1 MSRRPQDGATQPCL
15 FTTDAADGFGPS
27 LFRPPDRPVVGRG
40 VKGSRPVRILKGVKG
55 HAPKLPGVYGM
66 IDGRGRVVYV
76 GKAKSLRCRLLSYF
90 RENSRAPKA
99 GKILEHTRLL
109 VWEEAADEF
118 AALLRELELIQRLRP
133 KFNVLGVPGH
143 QRYHYL
149 CLGKSPA
156 PYLHL
161 ARKPGKGAIACY
173 GPMFGEDRTREA
185 ARRLNDWFKLRDC
198 PETVPLGFAE
208 QGTLFTDD
216 HGARCLRFEIGNCLG
231 PCTGGCTRPDYAAG
245 VRAAKAFLDGRDR
258 TLLAHLRE
266 TMVAAAAGFEFE
278 RAGAIRDR
286 LTALERLDDRLS
298 LLRRARTKNSFVY
311 PLAGPDGGERWYLI
325 HRGQVRC
332 VVTAPSAADE
342 RARVAEAIRT
352 TFAAAAPPDVISGG
366 AVDSVLLVSSW
377 LRKHAAEKGK
387 LLTAAEAL
395 RRCAASG
402 GVPVGDVVPAVYGEE
417 HAG

>member
-1 MSRRPQDGATQPCL
+1 
-15 FTTDAADGFGPS
+15 
-27 LFRPPDRPVVGRG
+27 
-40 VKGSRPVRILKGVKG
+40 VKE
-55 HAPKLPGVYGM
+55 HAPKLPGVYGWV
-66 IDGRGRVVYV
+66 DGRGRVIYV

-99 GKILEHTRLL
+99 GKILERTRLL

-133 KFNVLGVPGH
+133 KFNVLGVPGQ

-156 PYLHL
+156 PYLHV
-161 ARKPGKGAIACY
+161 AGKPGKGTVACY
-173 GPMFGEDRTREA
+173 GPMVGRDRTADA

-208 QGTLFTDD
+208 QGMLFTDD
-216 HGARCLRFEIGNCLG
+216 RGARCLRYEIGNCFG
-231 PCTGGCTRPDYAAG
+231 PCVGACTRPDYAAG
-245 VRAAKAFLDGRDR
+245 VKAAKAFLDGRDR
-258 TLLAHLRE
+258 TLLAHLRD

-286 LTALERLDDRLS
+286 LKVLEQLDNRLS

-325 HRGQVRC
+325 HRGQVRV
-332 VVTAPSAADE
+332 VVTAPAAAEE
-342 RARVAEAIRT
+342 RERIAEQIRA

-377 LRKHAAEKGK
+377 LRKHAAEKGR

-395 RRCAASG
+395 RRCGASG
-402 GVPVGDVVPAVYGEE
+402 GVVVGDVGPAVDAER